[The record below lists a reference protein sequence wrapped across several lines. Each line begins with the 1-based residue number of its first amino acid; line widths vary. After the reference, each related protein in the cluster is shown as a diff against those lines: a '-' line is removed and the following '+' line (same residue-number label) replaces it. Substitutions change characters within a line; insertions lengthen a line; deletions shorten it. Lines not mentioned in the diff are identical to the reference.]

1 MLKIAAKTQ
10 QMIFES
16 EVLPS
21 LFHSTPDQFFHYLE
35 RDGTKF
41 LNFYWHE
48 AGEKIDPSLHNNAF
62 GLNYVIRNPTNRT
75 SMALISLPE
84 PCRELEA
91 YFVALIHR
99 PLRIIP
105 FSFISDTTKVVA
117 LEYGGEGPGGAQSM
131 LVEWTK
137 RLAREKLG
145 PPGQP
150 LNLEG
155 FYKEVKELLRTQ

>member
-1 MLKIAAKTQ
+1 MLKIATKTQ

-35 RDGTKF
+35 RDGIKF

-48 AGEKIDPSLHNNAF
+48 AGAKIDPSLHNEGF
-62 GLNYVIRNPTNRT
+62 GLSYLVRRPTNRT
-75 SMALISLPE
+75 TIALISMPE
-84 PCRELEA
+84 PCKELEA

-105 FSFISDTTKVVA
+105 FSFVSDTTKVVA
-117 LEYGGEGPGGAQSM
+117 LEYAGEGPDGAQAVM
-131 LVEWTK
+131 VEWTR
-137 RLAREKLG
+137 RLGREKLNNER
-145 PPGQP
+145 P
-150 LNLEG
+150 LDLEG
-155 FYKEVKELLRTQ
+155 FYKAVKEILRNQ

>member
-48 AGEKIDPSLHNNAF
+48 AGEKIDPSLHNDAF
-62 GLNYVIRNPTNRT
+62 GLSFLVRKPTNRT
-75 SMALISLPE
+75 NIALISLPE
-84 PCRELEA
+84 PCKELEA

-105 FSFISDTTKVVA
+105 FSFITDTTKVVA
-117 LEYGGEGPGGAQSM
+117 LEYAGEGPAGAQAV
-131 LVEWTK
+131 LVEWTR
-137 RLAREKLG
+137 RLGREKLSN
-145 PPGQP
+145 QP
-150 LNLEG
+150 TLDLEG
-155 FYKEVKELLRTQ
+155 FYKGIKELLRNQ

>member
-10 QMIFES
+10 QMVFES

-35 RDGTKF
+35 RDGIKF

-48 AGEKIDPSLHNNAF
+48 AGEKIDPSLHNQGF
-62 GLNYVIRNPTNRT
+62 GMSYLVRRPTNRT
-75 SMALISLPE
+75 TIALISLPE
-84 PCRELEA
+84 PCKELEA

-105 FSFISDTTKVVA
+105 FSFITDTTKVVA
-117 LEYGGEGPGGAQSM
+117 LEYAGEGPDGAQAV
-131 LVEWTK
+131 LVEWN
-137 RLAREKLG
+137 RHLGREKLSSER
-145 PPGQP
+145 P
-150 LNLEG
+150 LDLEG
-155 FYKEVKELLRTQ
+155 FYKAIKELLRNQ